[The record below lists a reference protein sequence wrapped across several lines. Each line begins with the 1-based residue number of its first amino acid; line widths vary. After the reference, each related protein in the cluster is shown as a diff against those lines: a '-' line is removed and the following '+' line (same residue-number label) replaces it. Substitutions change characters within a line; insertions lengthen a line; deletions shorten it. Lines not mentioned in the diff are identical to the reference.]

1 MTPILSPFR
10 NPSLMS
16 SRTAKYVEAMI
27 REGDDFDYDDWLK
40 KVREEEAQAKQLS
53 AASSSGQAEAA
64 GQIGNSVSKSAN
76 RDALPR
82 SGRALLRPIP
92 VPRVLS
98 RSARKVSGKQ
108 SKARRRRWLEKVQ
121 LAWQE
126 FQANRGRDA
135 VYDYLQAVFAIVMHF
150 KVRRQTN
157 KLLRRAF
164 EFADLQFDKKAD
176 TFTAV
181 IRCTSGDAA
190 DNKMISKWAR
200 ALRYVARRKPPETP
214 LKAFMKDAGGVNAC
228 AARYAKH
235 KRRRHR
241 RPHCQTAP
249 HVIPAGAEQP

>member
-1 MTPILSPFR
+1 MMPISSPFR

-16 SRTAKYVEAMI
+16 ARTAKYVDAMI
-27 REGDDFDYDDWLK
+27 REGDNFDYDKWLK
-40 KVREEEAQAKQLS
+40 EVREEEAQAKQLS
-53 AASSSGQAEAA
+53 AASGSGQAGAA
-64 GQIGNSVSKSAN
+64 GQIGNPVSKSAG

-82 SGRALLRPIP
+82 SARALLSPIP

-98 RSARKVSGKQ
+98 RPTGKM
-108 SKARRRRWLEKVQ
+108 SDKAPKARLRRWLEKVQ

-150 KVRRQTN
+150 KVRRRTN

-164 EFADLQFDKKAD
+164 EFADLSFDKKAEP
-176 TFTAV
+176 FTAV
-181 IRCTSGDAA
+181 IRCTCGDAA

-200 ALRYVARRKPPETP
+200 ALRYVARRKPPETR
-214 LKAFMKDAGGVNAC
+214 LKAFMKQAGGVNEC
-228 AARYAKH
+228 AAGYAD

-241 RPHCQTAP
+241 RPIAKLRFM
-249 HVIPAGAEQP
+249 